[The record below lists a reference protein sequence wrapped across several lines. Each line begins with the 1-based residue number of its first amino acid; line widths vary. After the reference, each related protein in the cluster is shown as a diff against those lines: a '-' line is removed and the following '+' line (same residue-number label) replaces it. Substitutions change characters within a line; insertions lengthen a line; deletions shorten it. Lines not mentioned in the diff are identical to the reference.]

1 MTHTSSILSYRSYF
15 KIIATGLICF
25 ILFNATIWF
34 CWTRTGK
41 TLQESGGDL
50 VRMGYIVGYNSTRP
64 TAPQPSKRHITPE
77 QAYKA
82 NITPDI
88 ITIGDSFSLP
98 NKEGN
103 YQDWFASAHNLTIV
117 NIPTTGNNDRFEVI
131 DTLVRALNDGTIE
144 KLRPRYVLLET
155 VEREA
160 IGRLAR
166 YINFSVATPKP
177 SSSTMAAPAAA
188 NKNIMSF
195 INDGNFKLVL
205 YNLQYSFFDRAY
217 GSKAIIAELTQPFF
231 SSNKSNK
238 LIFYRHDMKAAPQS
252 NPVSI
257 RDLNNN
263 LNALAAILE
272 TKGCQLVF
280 MPAPDK
286 LTLYRPFLRNKNKY
300 PESTFFEEL
309 RKLPKN
315 YRFIDTKEIL
325 LKELTTGSQ
334 DLYHQ
339 GDTHWTWKAAT
350 AISRCVNFP

>member
-1 MTHTSSILSYRSYF
+1 
-15 KIIATGLICF
+15 
-25 ILFNATIWF
+25 
-34 CWTRTGK
+34 
-41 TLQESGGDL
+41 
-50 VRMGYIVGYNSTRP
+50 
-64 TAPQPSKRHITPE
+64 
-77 QAYKA
+77 
-82 NITPDI
+82 
-88 ITIGDSFSLP
+88 
-98 NKEGN
+98 
-103 YQDWFASAHNLTIV
+103 
-117 NIPTTGNNDRFEVI
+117 
-131 DTLVRALNDGTIE
+131 
-144 KLRPRYVLLET
+144 
-155 VEREA
+155 
-160 IGRLAR
+160 
-166 YINFSVATPKP
+166 
-177 SSSTMAAPAAA
+177 
-188 NKNIMSF
+188 
-195 INDGNFKLVL
+195 
-205 YNLQYSFFDRAY
+205 
-217 GSKAIIAELTQPFF
+217 
-231 SSNKSNK
+231 
-238 LIFYRHDMKAAPQS
+238 MKAAPQS